1 MPRWPSYWMH
11 VACLMASEAQLE
23 WEVPMRLLQ
32 EEVWGSSFH
41 LNRNRKADF
50 RSPARRGK
58 VSCIFPWGRRMTP
71 QMMPIIGRSQN
82 FPARNWVTSHSV
94 TKFCITSHGTLDI
107 MYLLIWC
114 NLKYKFIC
122 EILLP
127 KCLIYISWS
136 HLYLRFSLQEIQ
148 GLRKHVMVPWR
159 NSHTN

>member
-1 MPRWPSYWMH
+1 MPRWPLTECMW
-11 VACLMASEAQLE
+11 LASWPVRHSWNGHGSA
-23 WEVPMRLLQ
+23 LLQ
-32 EEVWGSSFH
+32 EEVWVPPFH

-82 FPARNWVTSHSV
+82 FPMVKSGGHQS
-94 TKFCITSHGTLDI
+94 FCDQILHHQSWHTRHYVSLDMVQSEVQI
-107 MYLLIWC
+107 
-114 NLKYKFIC
+114 FIC

-148 GLRKHVMVPWR
+148 GL
-159 NSHTN
+159 